1 MSLQA
6 INELYLDRL
15 YHIWKLIQLNF
26 SRYMGTMAGAV
37 HSGQRAAIEVLNILR
52 PQSLTSK
59 DYHLLTE
66 INQKYEDEPKPVAS
80 WNINKWTIILPTIGT
95 VLAWTAFRLRAT
107 YSQLLVPKL

>member
-1 MSLQA
+1 
-6 INELYLDRL
+6 
-15 YHIWKLIQLNF
+15 
-26 SRYMGTMAGAV
+26 MGTMAGAV

-80 WNINKWTIILPTIGT
+80 WNINKWTIILPTVGT